1 MPKEEKL
8 IKEIYIN
15 NIKEQLSQ
23 FIEINKIII
32 FGSFIK
38 AQKPNDIDIAI
49 IQNSDNNFLTLSLK
63 YRKVLRELSKKIPL
77 DILPLKE
84 NSQGIFME
92 EVSKGKI
99 IYER

>member
-1 MPKEEKL
+1 MTKKL
-8 IKEIYIN
+8 KTKYIES
-15 NIKEQLSQ
+15 IRDQLSQ

-38 AQKPNDIDIAI
+38 SKNPNDIDIAI

-63 YRKVLRELSKKIPL
+63 YRKVLRELSKQIPL
-77 DILPLKE
+77 DIVPLKE
-84 NSQGIFME
+84 NAKGAFMDE
-92 EVSKGKI
+92 IKNGKI